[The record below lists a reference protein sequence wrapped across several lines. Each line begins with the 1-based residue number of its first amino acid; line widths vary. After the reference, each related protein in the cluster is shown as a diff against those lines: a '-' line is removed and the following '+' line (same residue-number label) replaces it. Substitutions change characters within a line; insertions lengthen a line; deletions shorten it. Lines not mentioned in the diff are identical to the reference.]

1 VANRRPSASRA
12 FAVLLSPCAGETGV
26 IPSFPVS
33 PEEEEEEE
41 VEVVVE
47 VEELD
52 MVIYN
57 MNFWRKFQREILMV
71 LRIARIV

>member
-33 PEEEEEEE
+33 PEEEEE

-52 MVIYN
+52 MVIIY
-57 MNFWRKFQREILMV
+57 I
-71 LRIARIV
+71 

>member
-33 PEEEEEEE
+33 PEEEEE

-52 MVIYN
+52 MAI
-57 MNFWRKFQREILMV
+57 I
-71 LRIARIV
+71 

>member
-52 MVIYN
+52 MVIIYELIEMKWGN
-57 MNFWRKFQREILMV
+57 LGNSQF
-71 LRIARIV
+71 